1 MKTLTVCSVLLTS
14 VSSALLWGNQTQCR
28 LPPTNT
34 RHLQKEVAQKIH
46 QSQLHHRPVARWTF
60 CRWQTKLLFFLIY
73 GLLNRG
79 GPVQEKCQFLRPIWS
94 QWFPERTMRDIRQG
108 SIIKYCLT
116 WFNNKFLQESI
127 IWEKV
132 VQLKFC
138 VLVTPPLLLDSI
150 HQKRKQPNN

>member
-1 MKTLTVCSVLLTS
+1 MTALKSNKKKRLGDIFETTSTLWRTMKKTLTVCSVLLTS

-60 CRWQTKLLFFLIY
+60 CRWQTNFFFLIY

-79 GPVQEKCQFLRPIWS
+79 GPVQEKCQFFWGQYGHNGFLKGQCVILAREVS
-94 QWFPERTMRDIRQG
+94 L
-108 SIIKYCLT
+108 SIV
-116 WFNNKFLQESI
+116 W
-127 IWEKV
+127 
-132 VQLKFC
+132 
-138 VLVTPPLLLDSI
+138 LDLI
-150 HQKRKQPNN
+150 TNFRRNR